1 MEEEEVK
8 RINEL
13 QQATHQDIYWNPG
26 YGAFPYD
33 SQQPSHKNDLLC
45 QMQQGCNLHTHN
57 PGTEGRIRINDSW
70 LYHNKFFNHSEEK
83 KVIMWKSLIHI

>member
-1 MEEEEVK
+1 MGKEEEEEVK

-26 YGAFPYD
+26 YGAFLYD

-57 PGTEGRIRINDSW
+57 PGRRVEFELMTADYITIN
-70 LYHNKFFNHSEEK
+70 
-83 KVIMWKSLIHI
+83 SLTI